1 MLKNNSTQS
10 VLQTEKRLC
19 HFFLTFRAL
28 RGFFVWKKITYVAF
42 SVLALNKITGVHM
55 PWCFAQGL
63 PIFPNSGTVHICS
76 IKIFLQRHYIFAC
89 VCVCKSCASLCR
101 LYRKQLPPFQLP
113 LQVHKTFCSRPDVAS
128 TEENKALKN
137 KASKALAL
145 TQVVIQRFNTHS
157 QRGLRTTADQS
168 LGQFSSCVLTPLLY
182 DLLRSQR
189 TFGMATQAVCP
200 QEKHSLQIDGK

>member
-10 VLQTEKRLC
+10 VLQTEKRSC

-28 RGFFVWKKITYVAF
+28 RGFFVWKKIPYVAF

-63 PIFPNSGTVHICS
+63 PIFPNSGTVPICS

-113 LQVHKTFCSRPDVAS
+113 LQVNQTRCRRHRGKQSS
-128 TEENKALKN
+128 EK
-137 KASKALAL
+137 
-145 TQVVIQRFNTHS
+145 QS
-157 QRGLRTTADQS
+157 QQS
-168 LGQFSSCVLTPLLY
+168 LGFNTSSNSEIQHSQSTWPL
-182 DLLRSQR
+182 DH
-189 TFGMATQAVCP
+189 C
-200 QEKHSLQIDGK
+200 